1 MAMASIKS
9 FAKELR
15 KILIYKIT
23 PAQRK
28 LIVYVY
34 ITHKTNFQ
42 ILLYVT
48 WGRLSAHTENVN
60 VTCGWF
66 SANTEL

>member
-1 MAMASIKS
+1 MAMISIKS

-23 PAQRK
+23 PEQRK
-28 LIVYVY
+28 LIVSVY

-42 ILLYVT
+42 LLLNVT
-48 WGRLSAHTENVN
+48 WGRVKCSHRNYNGLKNEVN
-60 VTCGWF
+60 MHQN
-66 SANTEL
+66 S